1 MLTDC
6 FFYHT
11 ILQNAPFDYARG
23 DSVKQLANR
32 YFNRGMF
39 YIVNRNRPNAGIDLE
54 DKGVND
60 LLRAK
65 SLDEET
71 YLYWRDRGQLFDN
84 AKNEFFCLLRRA
96 RGMLTLIQDA
106 GFRDVWGVEDLI
118 EQAGDMLRNPQYTQ
132 STLFEG
138 VNLVSRQQQLTDL
151 QIQYALSKK
160 DTHGAAKLAMKLLVE
175 DEYIIDTVLM
185 NTARN
190 YIISGPFRSRFK

>member
-1 MLTDC
+1 M
-6 FFYHT
+6 
-11 ILQNAPFDYARG
+11 
-23 DSVKQLANR
+23 
-32 YFNRGMF
+32 
-39 YIVNRNRPNAGIDLE
+39 NRNRPNAGMDLE

-65 SLDEET
+65 ALDEET

-96 RGMLTLIQDA
+96 RGILTLIQDA

-151 QIQYALSKK
+151 QIQYALSKN
-160 DTHGAAKLAMKLLVE
+160 DTYGAAKLAMKLLVE

-185 NTARN
+185 NCVTTLNTHFGLHGELNEIPHIAKGVKRETRRGQVDSLREAKN
-190 YIISGPFRSRFK
+190 VVLAVSTDVPGFQD